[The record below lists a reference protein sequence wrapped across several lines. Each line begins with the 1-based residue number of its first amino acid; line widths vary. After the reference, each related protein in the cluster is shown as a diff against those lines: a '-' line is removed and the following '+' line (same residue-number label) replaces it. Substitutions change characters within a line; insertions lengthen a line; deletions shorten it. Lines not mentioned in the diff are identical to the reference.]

1 MNQQRFISALG
12 EILPLSDGELEQI
25 ISYARRLDN
34 AEAAQHLENLLGNS
48 PKSVDFIS
56 FFLDTRTT
64 LSTCQD
70 VDGSQPAIGDSN
82 SKIVDHESEKHPPPY
97 VEIPATQN
105 GRRFNQHA
113 TARHT
118 NDIIEAGK
126 IRARDEV

>member
-1 MNQQRFISALG
+1 MNQQRFISALR
-12 EILPLSDGELEQI
+12 ELLPLSDGELEQI

-34 AEAAQHLENLLGNS
+34 AEAVQHLENLLGNS

-56 FFLDTRTT
+56 FFLDTRTS
-64 LSTCQD
+64 LSNNQD
-70 VDGSQPAIGDSN
+70 IDGSKPAIDDSN
-82 SKIVDHESEKHPPPY
+82 SKILDHESESHPPPY
-97 VEIPATQN
+97 VETSVTQN